1 MLSPQRIELF
11 ETIRKCGLVVVGVA
25 LLDEM
30 GNWGKGF
37 EDSKVPPMPCGS
49 LFFWIL
55 YATMSATVLIEMWF
69 D

>member
-11 ETIRKCGLVVVGVA
+11 ETIKKCGLVVVGVA

-37 EDSKVPPMPCGS
+37 EDSKVSPTPCGS
-49 LFFWIL
+49 LFL
-55 YATMSATVLIEMWF
+55 LLDPLCYHVCNRV
-69 D
+69 DRDVV